1 MMVHE
6 DGARTGGEVLALK
19 TKQQER
25 RKSCVETE
33 TSVGF
38 VKC

>member
-1 MMVHE
+1 MMVHD
-6 DGARTGGEVLALK
+6 DGARTGGEVLVFK
-19 TKQQER
+19 TKQHER

-33 TSVGF
+33 TSVGI